1 MSQNFV
7 DLILGADTRGLL
19 KGKKALEETTVAG
32 AKAEKA
38 VSGTEKGFKKAG
50 DGASQA
56 KPKIDG
62 FNSAADRSKALALG
76 ATKAL
81 VGLAASY
88 ATFAA
93 VGASIRLARDFNAA
107 LAETSTL
114 IDGTPEE
121 LEAVTKAAR
130 GMSKEFGSTAT
141 AQVKAFYQALSAG
154 ADGVA
159 GATALL
165 DQANKLAI
173 GGVTDVTT
181 GVDALTTAMNAYGA
195 DVLSAA
201 DASDAMFVAMRAGKT
216 TIGELA
222 GSLGRIVPIASAAGV
237 SFDEVTA
244 GIAALTT
251 QGLSTSSATTGL
263 RQVIAA
269 VIKPTKE
276 ATDAAKALGIEFD
289 VQALKAQGLAGF
301 LDNVITKTG
310 GNEAAMAQLFG
321 SVEALGAVLAFAG
334 GAGGTFSA
342 ILEDMTTKAGA
353 TDAAYQKMSESLDQR
368 WNKLTAAATD
378 IALGFG
384 NALLAVVVP
393 AMEGIAAVSIMV
405 GQNLDVVVIAIS
417 ALAATQI
424 PAAIA
429 GFVALTA
436 GMSASA
442 VATGVFTTALTVA
455 RAALIALG
463 GPIGL
468 IYGILGASAA
478 AWLVWSNGADDG
490 KQASY
495 DAAAGTSALLGQ
507 LDEFY
512 MTSAPSAGA
521 AAIALANDNYK
532 LAASAFEAAKGE
544 LAKRRAML
552 DQVGVTTGLDPRSSR
567 SATQAI
573 TSQIEKQTLKLAAA
587 EDALAQSI
595 RDRKVAANAV
605 TGSASELIASN
616 KAATDSTRTLNVS
629 VDGLGDASKGAGKA
643 MKDASKEVENFA
655 DEIERLEFDADPLKK
670 YNAELA
676 ELNKIMATGDLPSG
690 AYEKAVAD
698 LNEEFANS
706 NPNISKIGDAIG
718 DFVAGGMRDFGS
730 LLDSFKNMIKQM
742 IATAIANPIK
752 LALSAA
758 LGGGGTAAAAGQ
770 LGGAPGG
777 GGILGG
783 LGGISTGVGN
793 FIGTLGGGSGI
804 LGGIGT
810 VGGAFLNGGL
820 GAGVSAIGS
829 TLGGVSAG
837 LGGLGAAIGAVA
849 LPIAAVAAAFSFFK
863 KKTEVLDSG
872 FRLMADGMDLTL
884 SSFEKVKTSRFWG
897 LSKKVSMNLKEM
909 DEATAGPLTKSI
921 NAIQNGIFEQ
931 ATALGTAADTFDAFT
946 TSIDASTAGLS
957 EADAQAKISEVLET
971 FAHRFAGMV
980 PVLSSV
986 MLEGEQ
992 FHETLNRISTAITAF
1007 NGVADALGFSLKDM
1021 SIQGGAAASA
1031 FIEAR
1036 GGMGAFIAKTN
1047 AYYQLFYS
1055 DQERVAKSTDNMRTA
1070 LADLGLIMPATIEG
1084 FRALVEQAERMGN
1097 MDRVGS
1103 LIDLSGAFAGLLDGQ
1118 SALRD
1123 TAAADLQAAFAR
1135 EMEAT
1140 RASFQIA
1147 IAGLQNELTGAR
1159 ERLAS
1164 SRAIASAL
1172 ESALRSRIFPS
1183 VDAQRLSQDRAAA
1196 YLSTLVGLDRI
1207 NDVGALQDALSAVAD
1222 PSADTYSTLEDYRS
1236 DFNRTSGVIADLEKT
1251 AGFAL
1256 SADEQAVSLLEQQ
1269 IADMQLQSDQ
1279 AVSLLQQQLDA
1290 LLGIST
1296 SIMSLADAISA
1307 FAAAVTTVDA
1317 GAGGGTSG
1325 LGPIEQIYQDVLGRS
1340 ADAEGLA
1347 WYRNNLQNG
1356 NSSIDQ
1362 IRNNISASSEA
1373 ANFASTGI
1381 PKFASGGSHFG
1392 GLRIVGERGPEL
1404 EVTGPSRIFNATQTR
1419 NMMRG
1424 GSDNSEMVA
1433 ELRKLRDEVAE
1444 LKQVNMSTAR
1454 SSNKTAMVAEK
1465 WDNIGIPGTAEG
1477 EVIKTEAV

>member
-1 MSQNFV
+1 MSQNFA
-7 DLILGADTRGLL
+7 DLILGADTTGLL

-32 AKAEKA
+32 AKAEKS

-93 VGASIRLARDFNAA
+93 AGASIRLARGFNAA

-114 IDGTPEE
+114 IEGTPEQ

-222 GSLGRIVPIASAAGV
+222 GSLGQIVPIASAAGV

-276 ATDAAKALGIEFD
+276 ATDAAKSLGIEFD

-321 SVEALGAVLAFAG
+321 SVEALGAALAFAG
-334 GAGGTFSA
+334 GAGDTFSA
-342 ILEDMTTKAGA
+342 ILADMASKAGA

-544 LAKRRAML
+544 FAKRRAML

-605 TGSASELIASN
+605 TGSASELMASN

-629 VDGLGDASKGAGKA
+629 VDGLGNAITGAGAASKGAGKA
-643 MKDASKEVENFA
+643 MKDAAKEAEKLA

-676 ELNKIMATGDLPSG
+676 TLDKLLKGDGVNKLSDGAYSKAVKELND
-690 AYEKAVAD
+690 
-698 LNEEFANS
+698 EFANS

-783 LGGISTGVGN
+783 LTAGAGN
-793 FIGTLGGGSGI
+793 FIGTLGGAGGL
-804 LGGIGT
+804 LGGASSVFSG
-810 VGGAFLNGGL
+810 LMSGGL
-820 GAGVSAIGS
+820 GGAASAIGS
-829 TLGGVSAG
+829 AVTGIGSAATM

-849 LPIAAVAAAFSFFK
+849 LPIAAVAAVFSFFK
-863 KKTEVLDSG
+863 TKTKQLDAG
-872 FRLMADGMDLTL
+872 IRITVDGMDALIQ
-884 SSFEKVKTSRFWG
+884 SFNTVEKKKFWG
-897 LSKKVSMNLKEM
+897 LSKKVRTSFSDL
-909 DEATAGPLTKSI
+909 DAATAGPLERILSQMQMGVMG
-921 NAIQNGIFEQ
+921 ASE
-931 ATALGTAADTFDAFT
+931 ALGIGASASRLQRVISQHQGLSDELHRRPSPRRCKGLAT
-946 TSIDASTAGLS
+946 TS
-957 EADAQAKISEVLET
+957 
-971 FAHRFAGMV
+971 
-980 PVLSSV
+980 
-986 MLEGEQ
+986 
-992 FHETLNRISTAITAF
+992 
-1007 NGVADALGFSLKDM
+1007 
-1021 SIQGGAAASA
+1021 
-1031 FIEAR
+1031 
-1036 GGMGAFIAKTN
+1036 
-1047 AYYQLFYS
+1047 
-1055 DQERVAKSTDNMRTA
+1055 RV
-1070 LADLGLIMPATIEG
+1070 
-1084 FRALVEQAERMGN
+1084 
-1097 MDRVGS
+1097 
-1103 LIDLSGAFAGLLDGQ
+1103 
-1118 SALRD
+1118 
-1123 TAAADLQAAFAR
+1123 
-1135 EMEAT
+1135 
-1140 RASFQIA
+1140 
-1147 IAGLQNELTGAR
+1147 
-1159 ERLAS
+1159 
-1164 SRAIASAL
+1164 
-1172 ESALRSRIFPS
+1172 
-1183 VDAQRLSQDRAAA
+1183 
-1196 YLSTLVGLDRI
+1196 
-1207 NDVGALQDALSAVAD
+1207 
-1222 PSADTYSTLEDYRS
+1222 
-1236 DFNRTSGVIADLEKT
+1236 
-1251 AGFAL
+1251 
-1256 SADEQAVSLLEQQ
+1256 
-1269 IADMQLQSDQ
+1269 
-1279 AVSLLQQQLDA
+1279 
-1290 LLGIST
+1290 
-1296 SIMSLADAISA
+1296 
-1307 FAAAVTTVDA
+1307 
-1317 GAGGGTSG
+1317 
-1325 LGPIEQIYQDVLGRS
+1325 
-1340 ADAEGLA
+1340 
-1347 WYRNNLQNG
+1347 
-1356 NSSIDQ
+1356 
-1362 IRNNISASSEA
+1362 
-1373 ANFASTGI
+1373 
-1381 PKFASGGSHFG
+1381 
-1392 GLRIVGERGPEL
+1392 
-1404 EVTGPSRIFNATQTR
+1404 
-1419 NMMRG
+1419 
-1424 GSDNSEMVA
+1424 
-1433 ELRKLRDEVAE
+1433 
-1444 LKQVNMSTAR
+1444 
-1454 SSNKTAMVAEK
+1454 
-1465 WDNIGIPGTAEG
+1465 
-1477 EVIKTEAV
+1477 

>member
-1 MSQNFV
+1 MAEFAELVLS
-7 DLILGADTRGLL
+7 AKTEGLL
-19 KGKKALEETTVAG
+19 KGKKALEEITVAG

-38 VSGTEKGFKKAG
+38 ASGTEKGFKKAG

-93 VGASIRLARDFNAA
+93 AGASIRLARDFNAA

-114 IDGTPEE
+114 IEGTPEQ

-222 GSLGRIVPIASAAGV
+222 GNLGQIVPIASAAGV

-301 LDNVITKTG
+301 LDDVITKTG

-512 MTSAPSAGA
+512 RTSAPSAGA

-629 VDGLGDASKGAGKA
+629 VDGTGDASKGAGKA
-643 MKDASKEVENFA
+643 MKDAAKEAENFA

-676 ELNKIMATGDLPSG
+676 ELNKIMATGDLSSG

-752 LALSAA
+752 LALTTAFA
-758 LGGGGTAAAAGQ
+758 GGGTAAAAGQ
-770 LGGAPGG
+770 LGGA
-777 GGILGG
+777 LGG
-783 LGGISTGVGN
+783 LGG
-793 FIGTLGGGSGI
+793 GGGM
-804 LGGIGT
+804 LGSI
-810 VGGAFLNGGL
+810 GGALGTIGSNF
-820 GAGVSAIGS
+820 GAGFMTSVYG
-829 TLGGVSAG
+829 G
-837 LGGLGAAIGAVA
+837 LGGLTGAVSGGLSVGGVAGISTAIGA
-849 LPIAAVAAAFSFFK
+849 IAAPLLAVAAVFSFFK
-863 KKTEVLDSG
+863 KKTKELDAG
-872 FRLMADGMDLTL
+872 LKVTVDGLDTLVQTFRTI
-884 SSFEKVKTSRFWG
+884 ETKRFLG
-897 LSKKVSMNLKEM
+897 LSKKVSTSITAASKETSDAVTNVVEGLQASVLASADAIGIAGSTFDNFAHTLSVSTKGLS
-909 DEATAGPLTKSI
+909 DEAAQK
-921 NAIQNGIFEQ
+921 AIQD
-931 ATALGTAADTFDAFT
+931 ALLGM
-946 TSIDASTAGLS
+946 
-957 EADAQAKISEVLET
+957 ADAM
-971 FAHRFAGMV
+971 AGMV
-980 PVLSSV
+980 NGLAGFAIAGEGSATT
-986 MLEGEQ
+986 LERLAQ
-992 FHETLNRISTAITAF
+992 SLAAF

-1021 SIQGGAAASA
+1021 SIQGAAAASA

-1036 GGMGAFIAKTN
+1036 GGMDAFIAKTN

-1140 RASFQIA
+1140 RASFQLA

-1164 SRAIASAL
+1164 SRAIANAL

-1183 VDAQRLSQDRAAA
+1183 IDAQRQSQDQASA
-1196 YLSTLVGLDRI
+1196 YLQSLVGQGQI
-1207 NDVGALQDALSAVAD
+1207 NDVDALQAALQAVAN
-1222 PSADTYSTLEDYRS
+1222 PSADTYATLEDYRR
-1236 DFNRTSGVIADLEKT
+1236 DFDRTSNVIADLEKT

-1269 IADMQLQSDQ
+1269 IADMQSQSDQ

-1296 SIMSLADAISA
+1296 SIMSLGDAISA
-1307 FAAAVTTVDA
+1307 FEAAVPTVVT

-1347 WYRNNLQNG
+1347 WYRNILQNG

-1373 ANFASTGI
+1373 ANYAATGMARL
-1381 PKFASGGSHFG
+1381 PSFDGGGYTGSGSRSGGMDGSG
-1392 GLRIVGERGPEL
+1392 GFMAMLHPRETVVDHTRPA
-1404 EVTGPSRIFNATQTR
+1404 PSRGNTMSDADQRELLRLLRMIERNTKDTTR
-1419 NMMRG
+1419 GVEDLN
-1424 GSDNSEMVA
+1424 
-1433 ELRKLRDEVAE
+1433 
-1444 LKQVNMSTAR
+1444 
-1454 SSNKTAMVAEK
+1454 
-1465 WDNIGIPGTAEG
+1465 
-1477 EVIKTEAV
+1477 EAAA